1 MQQNNLHFGDIVY
14 INLNE
19 NVLLADPAVT
29 RPFFVPTVESSKNAF
44 RNCLFQLL
52 SASPDPIPS
61 NDFIRLFSPSFPRHC
76 EASK

>member
-1 MQQNNLHFGDIVY
+1 MQQNKLHFGDIVY

-19 NVLLADPAVT
+19 NVLIADPAVT
-29 RPFFVPTVESSKNAF
+29 QPFFVPSLESSKNAF

-61 NDFIRLFSPSFPRHC
+61 NDIT
-76 EASK
+76 